1 METASASR
9 GVGATDRTFGRSG
22 HPRPGADPRSRR
34 PPAAE
39 DTRTDGGN
47 GRHRHRRRKRSR
59 SDNNN
64 NEGVRGAFIKRPRSF
79 SKSSSSTR
87 DQTTTK
93 TTSSSGP
100 AGTPHAP
107 RPRHSSESTTYRRP
121 DHPFDRHHP
130 PHHRHSSSSSSQP
143 HHPPQHVSSA
153 PPIHHL
159 ERRRSDPVRAQRR
172 YSDRE
177 QQHQQQQQGG
187 GGNGRK
193 ESGGGSRHEPPTQ
206 PPPSHH
212 RETTMPSSAPSKIVR
227 YEAAHRYTMAEGFIR
242 SVSGTYKM
250 MNRAEDRKRMLSN
263 QLPSC
268 IKSKSI
274 ANSFIFCTSS
284 DGDILESE
292 IASMRRHQKH
302 ITDFSKLDRA
312 IHGVSCRIRKH
323 PISPNLSEQQVAMI
337 RAIRIIAISFN
348 RITYV
353 ARVKHYCDKD
363 SRFSNYLRDQL
374 TKRCSEGSRLNL
386 GIRRF
391 ISSVN
396 VEKNRDLC
404 MILVGMLCQTPHM
417 WARSIRLLCRLK
429 IFYQNVLIKMFADE
443 KIDLRDV
450 FELQYH
456 STGYKIQSQI
466 RQYTSSAFVLN
477 DAVGT
482 VVNMIRQRQSSS
494 SGGAMLPGTV
504 AALPPD
510 PHHHHLHHHSS
521 SSSSHHHHHHP
532 HHHHSPHRFEDDGVV
547 GDEAMV
553 VDQSGF
559 PSFSPPKTPIIR
571 EDILDEY
578 IFYPR
583 PGTLSDVSSDT
594 DSPRHHRDTDSD
606 TGRSSVASRSSRTPP
621 FAEAAEETSDLEEED
636 GEETA
641 KSTPTFDSDP
651 FSPGRGGV
659 VGGEEE
665 EEEEENN
672 KRASSSKSSS
682 RGGSSTC
689 SSGSS
694 SGGEGDSSDS
704 STGGSRSHTG
714 SPTLSDRGNT
724 PPLPPPPPLRHRP
737 PPPVASSPSPPPPP
751 LHHLPP
757 PIDSIGS
764 HDMMTMGGEEEGMMM
779 IVDDLDAFHHQ
790 AQQFHHPYHHY
801 SPSPHELGYFSP
813 NEING
818 SPPKNF
824 ISVHVGRSTPPG
836 AAAAAAAAQK
846 HSECINILL

>member
-22 HPRPGADPRSRR
+22 HPRPSTDPRSRR

-39 DTRTDGGN
+39 DTRADSGN

-64 NEGVRGAFIKRPRSF
+64 NNEDARGTFIKRPRSF
-79 SKSSSSTR
+79 SKSAR
-87 DQTTTK
+87 DPAAAAATT
-93 TTSSSGP
+93 P
-100 AGTPHAP
+100 HQQQHQQQHQQHAP

-121 DHPFDRHHP
+121 DHHHHHPFDRHHP
-130 PHHRHSSSSSSQP
+130 PTHHRHSSSSSSQP

-177 QQHQQQQQGG
+177 QQQQQQGA

-193 ESGGGSRHEPPTQ
+193 EGGGGSRHEPPAQ
-206 PPPSHH
+206 PPTSHH

-504 AALPPD
+504 PPPLPPD
-510 PHHHHLHHHSS
+510 PHHHHHHHPHP
-521 SSSSHHHHHHP
+521 SHHHHP
-532 HHHHSPHRFEDDGVV
+532 PLHSPHRFEEDSVV
-547 GDEAMV
+547 GDEVMV
-553 VDQSGF
+553 VDQGAF
-559 PSFSPPKTPIIR
+559 ASFSPPKTPAIR

-606 TGRSSVASRSSRTPP
+606 TGRSSVVSRSSRTPP
-621 FAEAAEETSDLEEED
+621 FAEETSDQEED

-651 FSPGRGGV
+651 FSPGR
-659 VGGEEE
+659 EEE
-665 EEEEENN
+665 EEEEEN

-689 SSGSS
+689 SSASS
-694 SGGEGDSSDS
+694 SGGEGDSSGS
-704 STGGSRSHTG
+704 STGSRSPAG
-714 SPTLSDRGNT
+714 SPALSDRGNT
-724 PPLPPPPPLRHRP
+724 PPLPPPSRHRP
-737 PPPVASSPSPPPPP
+737 PVAS
-751 LHHLPP
+751 
-757 PIDSIGS
+757 PIENNDAT
-764 HDMMTMGGEEEGMMM
+764 TMGGEEGMM
-779 IVDDLDAFHHQ
+779 IVDDLDAFHH
-790 AQQFHHPYHHY
+790 HHQPPQPYHPPYHHY
-801 SPSPHELGYFSP
+801 SPSPHELGYYSP
-813 NEING
+813 TESSMNG

-824 ISVHVGRSTPPG
+824 ISVHVGRSTPPDTAA

-846 HSECINILL
+846 HSECINILI